1 MRIETTLNTLRYGL
15 AAALAGMLAACGS
28 SSGGLGDAVGD
39 AVDESACSTIG
50 QNRFVYEVM
59 QDIYFWVEFLPVVD
73 PDTFDSPEA
82 LLEAIRYQVLDSSFS
97 DIRDQEANDRF
108 FEQGQFIGV
117 GLTLRVVGN
126 QLFVGQ
132 VTANS
137 PAEQAGFL
145 RGFELLEINGQTA
158 ASLIAADSVS
168 AAFGPDEVGQQVTL
182 RYLDKQGNEFTT
194 VVAKALNTL
203 RPVPFA
209 TVFDINGVQTGY
221 LMFRTFIE
229 PSVAALDSTFT
240 DFRNQGVTEL
250 IVDLRYNGGGR
261 VSVAEHLGGLIGGA
275 GTAGS
280 VFSNWVHNANNVAR
294 NRTSFFP
301 NPGAAL
307 GVSRV
312 VVITTGSTA
321 SASEL
326 VINALRPFMQVVIVG
341 DQSIGKPVGSYGF
354 PFCGKVLNP
363 MSFNLR
369 NANDEGD
376 YFDGLPVDCPA
387 VDQLDQ
393 PFGDPAE
400 ASTAEALY
408 FVENGTCSPS
418 PAAGSLRSEAL
429 PGPRARPVSADEWRA
444 LRGVF

>member
-1 MRIETTLNTLRYGL
+1 MRKYTLLNTLRNL
-15 AAALAGMLAACGS
+15 LCAVSLGMLAACGS
-28 SSGGLGDAVGD
+28 SSGGLGSAVGD
-39 AVDESACSTIG
+39 AVDASACSTVG

-59 QDIYFWVEFLPVVD
+59 QDIYFWVDFLPVVD

-82 LLEAIRYQVLDSSFS
+82 LLEAIRYQVLDSELS

-117 GLTLRVVGN
+117 GLTLRIVGN
-126 QLFVGQ
+126 QLFIGQ
-132 VTANS
+132 VTINS
-137 PAEQAGFL
+137 PAEQAGFM
-145 RGFELLEINGQTA
+145 RGFELLEINGQSA

-168 AAFGPDEVGQQVTL
+168 EAFGPDEVGQQVTL
-182 RYLDKQGNEFTT
+182 RYLDLQGNEATT
-194 VVAKALNTL
+194 VLAKALNTL
-203 RPVPFA
+203 QSVPVA
-209 TVFDINGVQTGY
+209 TVFDVNGVQTGY

-229 PSVAALDSTFT
+229 PSVAALDSAFT

-275 GTAGS
+275 GTAGA

-301 NPGAAL
+301 NPASAL

-312 VVITTGSTA
+312 IVITTSSSA

-326 VINALRPFMQVVIVG
+326 VINALRPYLQVVIVG
-341 DQSIGKPVGSYGF
+341 AQSFGKPVGSYGF

-369 NANDEGD
+369 NADDEGD
-376 YFDGLPVDCPA
+376 YYDGLPVDCTA

-400 ASTAEALY
+400 ASTAEALF
-408 FVENGTCSPS
+408 FVENGTCS
-418 PAAGSLRSEAL
+418 AAPVANRRTETLRGS
-429 PGPRARPVSADEWRA
+429 GARPVATDEWRA